1 MGLKIVLRTLTKIY
15 ADSRK
20 NSEVVALQDVSFSVG
35 EEEICSMIG
44 PSGCG
49 KTTCLECIAGLQ
61 RPTCGEILIDNEL
74 VTEPKPGIGMVF
86 QEPHLYPWRTVEKN
100 IELGPEFRGV
110 SKQERRK
117 ISRRL
122 IDIVDLERFEDK
134 YPHELSGGMKQKVAI
149 ARALA
154 NEPDILLMDEPFGA
168 LDAQTRRLMQT
179 ELLNIWEK
187 TRKTIVF
194 VTHSIPEAL
203 ILADK
208 VVVLSRRPGMVKQVV
223 EVSLPRPRPEDIDL
237 TEKFFDLQ
245 KMLTR
250 LLDH

>member
-1 MGLKIVLRTLTKIY
+1 LGLKIVLRTLTKIY